1 MQNKCSG
8 ARRVAV
14 IALILASLITVGV
27 LEMRM
32 DMGLSWVDS
41 FFYTVTTLAT
51 VGFEAPPN
59 LTDRGKVI
67 LVLLIIVGFGVMAY
81 AIGEITRYFVED
93 RILTMLGR
101 RRDRMLNTIRDHWI
115 ICGLGRVGTQ
125 IAETFASEGV
135 PFVAI
140 ERGEQAMVSGVERG
154 WLVVNRNATEERA
167 LEEAGITRAR
177 GLIATLSSDPDN
189 VYVVL
194 CARALNM
201 NLKII
206 ARANDP
212 QSSNALYRAGANK
225 VINPLVAGAFTMANV
240 ALRPNAAEAMQ
251 DLLSTT
257 RKLNLEFDK
266 VTISDDSLVAGL
278 SLAQAN
284 MRRNFNMLALA
295 VDRKGKV
302 VYNPPADFVLQ
313 GGDELLFLCQV
324 DHVED
329 LRRLL
334 TGNI

>member
-81 AIGEITRYFVED
+81 SIGEITRYFVED

-225 VINPLVAGAFTMANV
+225 VINPLVAG
-240 ALRPNAAEAMQ
+240 
-251 DLLSTT
+251 
-257 RKLNLEFDK
+257 
-266 VTISDDSLVAGL
+266 L

>member
-1 MQNKCSG
+1 VQNKCSG

-81 AIGEITRYFVED
+81 SIGEITRYFVED

-225 VINPLVAGAFTMANV
+225 VINPLVAG
-240 ALRPNAAEAMQ
+240 
-251 DLLSTT
+251 
-257 RKLNLEFDK
+257 
-266 VTISDDSLVAGL
+266 L